1 MASGMMVA
9 GKWITDRNEQ
19 NQSGEFHEIPT
30 TFRHYITAD
39 GSSGFKAEAGRYHL
53 YVALACPWAHRTLI
67 MREIKGLHDAIS
79 ISIVDPIMS
88 DKGWM
93 FSEAPESIPDSVN
106 HAKYLQD
113 DAKYTGR
120 VTVPVLWDRQTQT
133 IVNNES
139 REIMRMF
146 DVEFAEL
153 ATQKIDLYPRELQQ
167 QIDETIDAIYTPI
180 NAGVYRAGF
189 ATLQAAYEEAVTELF
204 ESLERWESI
213 LDKQRYLCGDY
224 LTEADIC
231 MFATLYRFDSV
242 YYSHFKCNL
251 RRILDYPNLW
261 NYLKDLYQRPEFK
274 ITCNLDHI
282 KRGYYMSMTDIN
294 PNRIVPKGP
303 IINFDELHVGVSHS
317 LGEYRDSEALPPK
330 ADRFGKA

>member
-1 MASGMMVA
+1 MAAGMMVE
-9 GKWITDRNEQ
+9 GKWTSNWNRSDS
-19 NQSGEFHEIPT
+19 SGKFQEKPT
-30 TFRHYITAD
+30 TFRDRVTAD

-53 YVALACPWAHRTLI
+53 YVALGCPWAHRTLL
-67 MREIKGLHDAIS
+67 MRELKGLNETIS
-79 ISIVDPIMS
+79 VSIVDPIMS

-93 FSEAPESIPDSVN
+93 FSEAPGAIPDSVN
-106 HAKYLQD
+106 HARYLLEIYLKVD
-113 DAKYTGR
+113 PKFTGR

-146 DVEFAEL
+146 DVEFASL
-153 ATQKIDLYPRELQQ
+153 ATQKIDLYPRDRQQ
-167 QIDETIDAIYTPI
+167 TIDETIEAIYLPI

-189 ATLQAAYEEAVTELF
+189 ATSQAAYEEAVTELF
-204 ESLERWESI
+204 ESLDRWETVLSE
-213 LDKQRYLCGDY
+213 QRYLCGDSRSERLRQR

-231 MFATLYRFDSV
+231 MFTTLYRFDSA
-242 YYSHFKCNL
+242 YHGLFKCNL
-251 RRILDYPNLW
+251 RQILDYPNLW

-274 ITCNLDHI
+274 ATCNLDHI

-303 IINFDELHVGVSHS
+303 IIDFDDRHD
-317 LGEYRDSEALPPK
+317 RNRFFQPK
-330 ADRFGKA
+330 I